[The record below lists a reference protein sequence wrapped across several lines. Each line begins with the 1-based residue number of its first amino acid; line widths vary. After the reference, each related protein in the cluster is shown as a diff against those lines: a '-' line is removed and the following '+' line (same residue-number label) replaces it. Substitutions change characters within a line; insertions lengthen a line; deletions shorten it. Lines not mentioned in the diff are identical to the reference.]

1 MDIRDIA
8 NLELIADKIL
18 KVVSDLRM
26 LCENLHRAQEIFPA
40 AARRAEEIE
49 TFFQST
55 ILVLIS
61 TKFSL
66 TPMSEMLPSGSMRSI
81 I

>member
-26 LCENLHRAQEIFPA
+26 LCEICIV
-40 AARRAEEIE
+40 RRKSFLPLREEPKRLRP
-49 TFFQST
+49 FSST